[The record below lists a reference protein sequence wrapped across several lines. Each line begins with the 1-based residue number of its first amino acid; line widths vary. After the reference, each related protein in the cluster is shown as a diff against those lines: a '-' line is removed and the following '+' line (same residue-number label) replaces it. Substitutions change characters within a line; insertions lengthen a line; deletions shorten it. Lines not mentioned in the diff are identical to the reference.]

1 VRPSALIVSAS
12 ATQLAAELERAGWT
26 CTVTAALPAPE
37 DAPAA
42 NAVLVDPESLGVST
56 QHAVSVIAAHR
67 EAMPIV
73 VLGDTRL
80 DNAIA
85 ALRAGAADY
94 LERSAPA
101 VEVTATLRRLL
112 EQRVIAECLAG
123 RPTPGQQFPEL
134 VGESSAMAGLRGRL
148 RQAASSD
155 VTVLLVGETGT
166 GKELLARLIHA
177 SGSRRHGPI
186 VVVNCAAIPDS
197 LADSELFGHVKGAFS
212 GALQPHRGLF
222 RAAHDGTLFLDDVGA
237 LSLDVQA
244 KLLRALQERTV
255 RPVGASHEVP
265 VDFRVIGSTH
275 VELDTLVRAGRFR
288 EDLYYR
294 LAVFEVHVP
303 PLRERELDVM
313 LLAERFLEEASVR
326 TGKHIRGISPAVAR
340 AFLSYS
346 WPGNVRELRNCIDY
360 AAAVARYDHITE
372 ADLPDAIRLRPS
384 PVLSEAD
391 DDVRWDTVERRHIEA
406 VLRSVTGNRAHAA
419 RLLGIDRKTLHRKLE
434 RMNIDVPPRTRSG
447 TRPRTEPP
455 AEHSVQI
462 IDQAVGDEGMGGE
475 GYGATGSGGASTRGA
490 DEVEAEAAGGDG
502 HSTRYRLI
510 FR

>member
-1 VRPSALIVSAS
+1 MLVLEEKKKTLRPSVLIVAANTAS
-12 ATQLAAELERAGWT
+12 LASELERAGWAT
-26 CTVTAALPAPE
+26 TLASSIAVVSAATQPG
-37 DAPAA
+37 
-42 NAVLVDPESLGVST
+42 VILVDPATLDIST
-56 QHAVSVIAAHR
+56 SEAVGALTAKFPAV
-67 EAMPIV
+67 PLV

-80 DNAIA
+80 ESAIA

-94 LERSAPA
+94 LERGLPSS
-101 VEVTATLRRLL
+101 EVAASLRRTL
-112 EQRVIAECLAG
+112 EQKVISECLAG
-123 RPTPGQQFPEL
+123 RPAPGQQFPEL
-134 VGESSAMAGLRGRL
+134 VGESTALAALRARI
-148 RQAASSD
+148 RQAASSE
-155 VTVLLVGETGT
+155 VTILLVGETGS

-212 GALQPHRGLF
+212 GALAPHRGLF
-222 RAAHDGTLFLDDVGA
+222 RAAHEGTLFLDDVGA
-237 LSLDVQA
+237 LSFDVQA
-244 KLLRALQERTV
+244 KLLRALQQRSV
-255 RPVGASHEVP
+255 RPVGSSHELP
-265 VDFRVIGSTH
+265 VDFRVVASTT
-275 VELDTLVRAGRFR
+275 VDLEQLVRAGRFR

-303 PLRERELDVM
+303 SLRERELDVM

-326 TGKHIRGISPAVAR
+326 TGKRIRGIAPAVAR

-360 AAAVARYDHITE
+360 AVAVARYDHLIE
-372 ADLPDAIRLRPS
+372 SDLPDAIKTKPAPS
-384 PVLSEAD
+384 LARGD
-391 DDVRWDTVERRHIEA
+391 DDLRWDTVERRHIEA

-447 TRPRTEPP
+447 TLRRE
-455 AEHSVQI
+455 Q
-462 IDQAVGDEGMGGE
+462 
-475 GYGATGSGGASTRGA
+475 A
-490 DEVEAEAAGGDG
+490 DEPEPDATQPTGTEGSPPSSDG
-502 HSTRYRLI
+502 EPQSTRYRFI

>member
-1 VRPSALIVSAS
+1 MRPSVLIVSSSAS
-12 ATQLAAELERAGWT
+12 ELGAELEHAGWS
-26 CTVTAALPAPE
+26 CTVSQSISGAA

-42 NAVLVDPESLGVST
+42 GVVVVDPEAIGEGT
-56 QHAVSVIAAHR
+56 QAAVSSVANLR
-67 EAMPIV
+67 PGVPVV

-80 DNAIA
+80 DSAIA

-94 LERSAPA
+94 LERSAPG
-101 VEVTATLRRLL
+101 VEVSAALRRLL

-134 VGESSAMAGLRGRL
+134 VGDSNAMTALRGRL

-166 GKELLARLIHA
+166 GKELLARLVHA
-177 SGSRRHGPI
+177 SGARRHGPI

-212 GALQPHRGLF
+212 GALQAHRGLF
-222 RAAHDGTLFLDDVGA
+222 RAAHEGTLFLDDVGA

-244 KLLRALQERTV
+244 KLLRALQQKTV

-265 VDFRVIGSTH
+265 VDFRVVGSTH
-275 VELDTLVRAGRFR
+275 VELDSLVRSGRFR

-303 PLRERELDVM
+303 PLRDRELDVM
-313 LLAERFLEEASVR
+313 LLAERFLEEGSVR

-360 AAAVARYDHITE
+360 AVAVARYDHLTE
-372 ADLPDAIRLRPS
+372 SDLPDAIRVRPAAALG
-384 PVLSEAD
+384 PAD

-406 VLRSVTGNRAHAA
+406 VLRSVGGNRAHAA
-419 RLLGIDRKTLHRKLE
+419 RLLGIDRKTLHRKLD

-447 TRPRTEPP
+447 TRPRTEAPEP
-455 AEHSVQI
+455 TADVEI
-462 IDQAVGDEGMGGE
+462 ID
-475 GYGATGSGGASTRGA
+475 S
-490 DEVEAEAAGGDG
+490 EAESAGDDQ
-502 HSTRYRLI
+502 STRYRLI